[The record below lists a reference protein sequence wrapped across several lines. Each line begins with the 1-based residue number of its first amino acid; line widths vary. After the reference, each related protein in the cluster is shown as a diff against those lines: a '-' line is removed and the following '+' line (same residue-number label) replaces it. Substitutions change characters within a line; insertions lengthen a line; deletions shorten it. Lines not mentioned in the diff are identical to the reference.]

1 MNKHQH
7 DTPPGYHK
15 QDKHKKQGQVHRAEA
30 SKGFHKD
37 WRAWTALIL
46 MLLAMAA
53 YILSGEE
60 SGTVV
65 PGMERGP
72 AGETTPIGE

>member
-15 QDKHKKQGQVHRAEA
+15 QDKHKKQGQPHRVD
-30 SKGFHKD
+30 SNKGIHKD
-37 WRAWTALIL
+37 WRAWVALLL
-46 MLLAMAA
+46 MLGAMAA
-53 YILSGEE
+53 YVLSGEE

-65 PGMERGP
+65 PGLERGP
-72 AGETTPIGE
+72 AGETTPIGD

>member
-15 QDKHKKQGQVHRAEA
+15 QDKHKKKEHTHMVETK
-30 SKGFHKD
+30 KGIHKD
-37 WRAWTALIL
+37 WRAWVALVL
-46 MLLAMAA
+46 MLGAMAA
-53 YILSGEE
+53 YVLSMDE
-60 SGTVV
+60 SGLGVK
-65 PGMERGP
+65 GLERGP